1 MQIVAPHLMTKTFIC
16 NFTND
21 KWSLWIWKD
30 LFLKREVIVTKK
42 VSVNLAKVNACKW
55 KLFYCKLYK
64 IRNWDFIVPVR
75 LTCNVLK
82 PALWN

>member
-1 MQIVAPHLMTKTFIC
+1 MI
-16 NFTND
+16 ND
-21 KWSLWIWKD
+21 LCEYKRTC
-30 LFLKREVIVTKK
+30 FLREKYLLLKK

>member
-1 MQIVAPHLMTKTFIC
+1 M
-16 NFTND
+16 
-21 KWSLWIWKD
+21 
-30 LFLKREVIVTKK
+30 REVFVTKK